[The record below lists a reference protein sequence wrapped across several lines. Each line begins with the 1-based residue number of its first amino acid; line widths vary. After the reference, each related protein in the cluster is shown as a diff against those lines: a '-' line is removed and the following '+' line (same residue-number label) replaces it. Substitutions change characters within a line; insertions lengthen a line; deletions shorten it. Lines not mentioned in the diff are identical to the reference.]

1 MMAIVRCDGR
11 QQPDLPDTIVDGG
24 RQYAVSAEYNPPF
37 SAGFAAGARDHRSD
51 CPGKISMP
59 DRSRPGI

>member
-1 MMAIVRCDGR
+1 MMAAGRCDER

-24 RQYAVSAEYNPPF
+24 WQCVVSAEYIPPF
-37 SAGFAAGARDHRSD
+37 SAEFGARARDRRSG